1 MARDRSLS
9 VKLKADVSG
18 YLAGIKTA
26 GAATKDF
33 TGAMSKSAASHKADW
48 ATVGQTVTVAGLAI
62 AAGIGMAVS
71 RFADFDAA
79 MSAASAA
86 TKASARDL
94 QALRDAAMQAGADTQ
109 YSATEAANGITE
121 LGKAGLS
128 TSEILDGGLTGALSL
143 AAAGQ
148 MEVADAAQLSAVAMK
163 QFSLSGNQVGHVA
176 DLLAA
181 GAGKAVGSVEDM
193 GMALKQSGL
202 VAAQT
207 GVSIEE
213 TTGTLAAFASAGLI
227 GSDAGTSFKTML
239 QRLNP
244 QSKEAADAMEAL
256 GISAYDSQGS
266 FVGMSALAGQL
277 QTSMSK
283 LTVEQR
289 NAALATI
296 FGSDAVRAAAVLYD
310 QGAAGIE
317 EWTNKVNDSGFAA
330 DQAARL
336 TDNLRGDLERLS
348 GSIDTALIK
357 SGSGANDALRGLSQ
371 SLESAVDWF
380 GRLPAPVQSGAIQVG
395 AVSAA
400 VLLLG
405 GVVLTAIPKVQAFKV
420 ALADMGI
427 TAQLSSSRVAA
438 AAKSVGILT
447 AAAAGLSLAYAAMQG
462 VVNDWAGANDDATR
476 SLEALVKG
484 GVRAEGVS
492 GLMRTGFDDLGAS
505 VERVFNESLW
515 IKGTNL
521 LDGIMFWDGSNAGS
535 SIAFFEQLDKALA
548 GFVQGGKADQ
558 AAETFKRLTD
568 EATRQGIPLSRLQ
581 EAFPQY
587 AAALEQAKIAQD
599 GMRESTS
606 PTVVAVEDYLK
617 AATSATEATK
627 AYADAIKGFAS
638 PILDAR
644 EANRQWAESVAS
656 AEAALKSN
664 GQTLA
669 DGTEKGRENARA
681 LDAMTRAAIDNVGAM
696 QANGA
701 SQADLSKTVETSA
714 AEIEKMAVKFGMSKE
729 EAHKYAEQILTIP
742 AARATQIS
750 ADTSQASAAIQG
762 LFSYWSSKTIT
773 LRVAAQ
779 QSRVDPGYAVGGRV
793 VGPGSGTSDS
803 ILARL
808 SNGEFVVRAAAVEH
822 YGADLLHQIN
832 AMRFADGGLV
842 SRAAPQQQVVS
853 RGTDPAALASAVRGA
868 LHGAR
873 LDLGP
878 VSSITDRVWATLD
891 LAQSREA
898 VYA

>member
-1 MARDRSLS
+1 
-9 VKLKADVSG
+9 
-18 YLAGIKTA
+18 
-26 GAATKDF
+26 
-33 TGAMSKSAASHKADW
+33 
-48 ATVGQTVTVAGLAI
+48 
-62 AAGIGMAVS
+62 
-71 RFADFDAA
+71 
-79 MSAASAA
+79 
-86 TKASARDL
+86 
-94 QALRDAAMQAGADTQ
+94 
-109 YSATEAANGITE
+109 
-121 LGKAGLS
+121 
-128 TSEILDGGLTGALSL
+128 
-143 AAAGQ
+143 
-148 MEVADAAQLSAVAMK
+148 MEVADAAQISAVAMK
-163 QFSLSGNQVGHVA
+163 QFSLSGSQVGHVA

-181 GAGKAVGSVEDM
+181 GAGKAVGSVSDM

-336 TDNLRGDLERLS
+336 TDNLRGDLERLG

-380 GRLPAPVQSGAIQVG
+380 GRLPAPVQSGAVQVG

-558 AAETFKRLTD
+558 AAETFKRITD

-581 EAFPQY
+581 EAFPMY

-627 AYADAIKGFAS
+627 AYADAVRGFAS

-644 EANRQWAESVAS
+644 EANRQWAESMHPAFARSPSPAS
-656 AEAALKSN
+656 
-664 GQTLA
+664 
-669 DGTEKGRENARA
+669 
-681 LDAMTRAAIDNVGAM
+681 
-696 QANGA
+696 
-701 SQADLSKTVETSA
+701 
-714 AEIEKMAVKFGMSKE
+714 
-729 EAHKYAEQILTIP
+729 
-742 AARATQIS
+742 
-750 ADTSQASAAIQG
+750 
-762 LFSYWSSKTIT
+762 
-773 LRVAAQ
+773 
-779 QSRVDPGYAVGGRV
+779 
-793 VGPGSGTSDS
+793 GP
-803 ILARL
+803 
-808 SNGEFVVRAAAVEH
+808 
-822 YGADLLHQIN
+822 
-832 AMRFADGGLV
+832 
-842 SRAAPQQQVVS
+842 
-853 RGTDPAALASAVRGA
+853 
-868 LHGAR
+868 
-873 LDLGP
+873 
-878 VSSITDRVWATLD
+878 
-891 LAQSREA
+891 
-898 VYA
+898 